1 MSIVQNLS
9 LTALKARYRRGDYS
23 PTAMVR
29 DLFATI
35 RQCPDEYIWTTLLD
49 EETCLSAAAELEKH
63 GDAAHLPLFGIPFSV
78 KDNIDTAGINT
89 SCSCDA
95 FQRMPDNNAEVVQRA
110 IDAGAILIGKNSLD
124 QFATGLSGT
133 RVVKPHCKNPF
144 KDAVIP
150 GGSSSGSG
158 VAVARGLVTFAIG
171 TDTGGSGRIPA
182 AMNNIVG
189 IKPTLGTL
197 SDNGVVHNSRFL
209 DTTSV
214 FAQTVAEG
222 QMIYAVL
229 QDPGSTVNRLHSDPL
244 TRGDQFNF
252 CAPDLNQLD
261 FFGDKQAEKAFA
273 AAISTLESIGGT
285 GHTID
290 LQVFA
295 AARSMPFD
303 SGLLAERHFNYGSV
317 LASGDEA
324 LHPAL
329 KSTLQKA
336 AGYSR
341 DDLIS
346 ALYRMKDLRASAH
359 KQLGGMDCLVLP
371 TVARS
376 FTCDE
381 IKQDPVTNNHK
392 IGHYTY
398 FVNPLDLCAVAVP
411 AAIKPDGVPFGISLI
426 GLPGT
431 DATVQSIGRRFQD
444 AVELKPGIDAI
455 SI

>member
-1 MSIVQNLS
+1 MSTVQNLS
-9 LTALKARYRRGDYS
+9 LNTLHERYRRGDYS
-23 PTAMVR
+23 PAEMIKDV
-29 DLFATI
+29 FASI
-35 RQCPDEYIWTTLLD
+35 RKCSDNHIWTTLLD
-49 EETCLSAAAELEKH
+49 ESACLAAAAALEKRQ
-63 GDAAHLPLFGIPFSV
+63 GAAQLPLFGIPFSV

-89 SCSCDA
+89 SCSCTA
-95 FQRMPDNNAEVVQRA
+95 FQRMPGENAAIVQQA

-133 RVVKPHCKNPF
+133 RVVQPHCTNPF
-144 KDAVIP
+144 DQAVIP

-197 SDNGVVHNSRFL
+197 SDHGVVHNSRFL

-222 QMIYAVL
+222 QLIFETL
-229 QDPGSTVNRLHSDPL
+229 LDPSSTVNRLNRDRPASSK
-244 TRGDQFNF
+244 QFNF
-252 CAPDLNQLD
+252 CVPDLKQLD
-261 FFGDKQAEKAFA
+261 FFGDKQSEDAFSS
-273 AAISTLESIGGT
+273 AISTLQSIGGA

-295 AARSMPFD
+295 EARSMPFD
-303 SGLLAERHFNYGSV
+303 SGLLAERYFNYGDV

-336 AGYSR
+336 ADYSR

-346 ALYRMKDLRASAH
+346 ALYRMKDLRASAQ
-359 KQLGGMDCLVLP
+359 KQLSGMDCLVLP

-376 FTCDE
+376 FTCEE
-381 IKQDPVTNNHK
+381 IRQDPITNNHK

-431 DATVQSIGRRFQD
+431 DAVVQSIATRFQH
-444 AVELKPGIDAI
+444 AEKLKPGIDAI